1 MRRAPIVLSATAVG
15 LGAVLGFKPA
25 ETVAP
30 SASASGEGSAPS
42 APETDATTTQTTGQS
57 AAAKTATGDS
67 IPTRYGNAQVRVT
80 VEDGRITNVE
90 AIELQGNDPKSVEIS
105 SSAEPALS
113 ESALTRQTADVD
125 VVSGATVTSASYEA
139 SLQSALD
146 EVGYVASDG
155 SRGSSEVPEVQEEDH
170 RGW

>member
-1 MRRAPIVLSATAVG
+1 M
-15 LGAVLGFKPA
+15 
-25 ETVAP
+25 
-30 SASASGEGSAPS
+30 
-42 APETDATTTQTTGQS
+42 
-57 AAAKTATGDS
+57 
-67 IPTRYGNAQVRVT
+67 RVT

-155 SRGSSEVPEVQEEDH
+155 SRGSSEVPEVEEEDH